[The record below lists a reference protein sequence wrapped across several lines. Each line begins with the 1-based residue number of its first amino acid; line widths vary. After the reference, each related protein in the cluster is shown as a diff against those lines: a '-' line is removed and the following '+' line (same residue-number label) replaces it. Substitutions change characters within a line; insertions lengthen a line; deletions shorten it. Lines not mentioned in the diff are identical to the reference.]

1 VRSTKELF
9 TSTRLDPE
17 EKLRRIMLVRTVA
30 NVMDGQSYS
39 CDRILYHANI
49 PRGYGLSHYC
59 VVFLFSSSFLDITKL
74 YIGNISFDTTTESLT
89 ELFSQYGAVTNVYVP
104 MDRYSGEPRGFAFLA
119 LPNDAAEK
127 AIAECDGMEL
137 DGRSIDV
144 KVSLPRGTKAPNRK
158 SESS

>member
-1 VRSTKELF
+1 
-9 TSTRLDPE
+9 
-17 EKLRRIMLVRTVA
+17 MLVRTVA